1 MVLRSQSQ
9 ALYSPRNPGHFGL
22 ALSRYAHFTSP
33 IRRYADLLVHRS
45 LIGALGL
52 GEGGLEAGAEES
64 FEELGE
70 RISNAERRS
79 MAAERDAVDRFTAA
93 FLAERVGATFV
104 GHISGVTRF
113 GLFITLEQSGAD
125 GLVPMSALSD
135 DYYEHDEKL
144 CALVG
149 RNAGRVYRL
158 GDEVETR
165 LAEADPISGSLL
177 LELLEDRG
185 AVRPA
190 PKRPGRKTGKRR
202 RPR

>member
-1 MVLRSQSQ
+1 MNS
-9 ALYSPRNPGHFGL
+9 
-22 ALSRYAHFTSP
+22 
-33 IRRYADLLVHRS
+33 S
-45 LIGALGL
+45 LPVV
-52 GEGGLEAGAEES
+52 ED
-64 FEELGE
+64 LGE
-70 RISNAERRS
+70 RISDAERRA

-93 FLAERVGATFV
+93 FLAERVGATFT

-113 GLFITLEQSGAD
+113 GLFVTLEETGAD

-135 DYYEHDEKL
+135 DYYEHDEAR

-165 LAEADPISGSLL
+165 LAEADPITGSLR
-177 LELLEDRG
+177 LELLEESA
-185 AVRPA
+185 AVSTA
-190 PKRPGRKTGKRR
+190 PKHRGRRAGKQR